1 MHFTFFFLNTY
12 ILYVPITFV
21 QLFTFFLSPNDG
33 LRNGGWWIGFLC
45 STVIGFPITWSG
57 SVTYLT
63 VCEISHAKFAFRL
76 SLQLLS
82 GHSFRSERSF
92 NMCHDWWQ
100 FIRSDAALCSRLDF
114 KIQLLP
120 LCLSLVHKCRMY
132 NSSHSVWWRSR
143 PPGTVV
149 TKELIKNKQKKKKKK
164 RFESVNHK
172 PPFRIK
178 SRSPDCRCWL
188 RDQQD
193 PPQALA
199 EKRKSNHR
207 LPPSTQPLKIC
218 SVCVCSSWRGQKA
231 KSIYARVFWAGGL

>member
-1 MHFTFFFLNTY
+1 MARNCVVCILLFFLNTY

-82 GHSFRSERSF
+82 GHSFRSEKSF

-149 TKELIKNKQKKKKKK
+149 TKERRQNKPKKKKKT
-164 RFESVNHK
+164 
-172 PPFRIK
+172 FRVCQPQTPISNQIPITRLQMLTQRSARPSSSTCGKEKIK
-178 SRSPDCRCWL
+178 S
-188 RDQQD
+188 
-193 PPQALA
+193 
-199 EKRKSNHR
+199 
-207 LPPSTQPLKIC
+207 
-218 SVCVCSSWRGQKA
+218 
-231 KSIYARVFWAGGL
+231 